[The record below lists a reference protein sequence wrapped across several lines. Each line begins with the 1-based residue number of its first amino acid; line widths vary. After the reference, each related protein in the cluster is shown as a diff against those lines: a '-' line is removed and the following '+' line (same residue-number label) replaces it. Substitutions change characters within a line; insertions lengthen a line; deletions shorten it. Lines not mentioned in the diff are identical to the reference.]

1 MQAPVAW
8 NFADV
13 WEVVAA
19 QLPDAPAL
27 VHGDLRRTWNEFDR
41 RANGAATV
49 LLDAGIG
56 QQGKVAHYL
65 YNCNE
70 YLEALFGIWKAGL
83 VPVNTNYRYTGDE
96 LVYLWD
102 NADVEAVVFHGTFAP
117 TIEAIRDRV
126 PRRQAVAL
134 GRRRHRCVSD
144 IRRRVRGRGRRRPTR
159 RGGPWSVGSFG
170 RRSLP
175 ALHGRDDRI
184 TEGCHV
190 AAGRPLRRAQRDRH
204 DPLPRDG
211 APSRMSP
218 RWSVGPG
225 PVFLPACPLMH
236 GTGAFAAFGALSSG
250 GCVTT
255 LTERRFDVI
264 ELLDTIEHERVK
276 SMAIVGDAFAK
287 PLLRELDAAPDRWD
301 ISSLRIISSSGVV
314 WSAATKEGLL
324 RHNPRLILADSLGS
338 SEAIG
343 MAQSVTTGASRTST
357 AKFTLAEDS
366 VVLADDDRLVAPGS
380 GEIGVLA
387 LRGRTPVGYYKDEAK
402 SDATFRVVDGV
413 RYSIPGDYA
422 TIDAD
427 GTLVLLGRGSACI
440 NTGGEK
446 VFPEEVEEVLKEHP
460 AVRDAV
466 VVGRPDERFGE
477 AVAAVVEL
485 GEPVEATELIA
496 HVRAHLAAYKAPRE
510 VFPVPAVDRAA
521 NGKVDYKR
529 WKAYVAS
536 R

>member
-1 MQAPVAW
+1 
-8 NFADV
+8 
-13 WEVVAA
+13 
-19 QLPDAPAL
+19 
-27 VHGDLRRTWNEFDR
+27 
-41 RANGAATV
+41 
-49 LLDAGIG
+49 
-56 QQGKVAHYL
+56 VAHYL

-70 YLEALFGIWKAGL
+70 YLEALFGIWKAGM

-126 PRRQAVAL
+126 PRVTSWLWVDDGTGPCPPFAVAYE
-134 GRRRHRCVSD
+134 RAVD
-144 IRRRVRGRGRRRPTR
+144 AAQQAEPVT
-159 RGGPWSVGSFG
+159 GPWGRSGDDLYLLYTGGTTGSPKGVMWRQDDLFV
-170 RRSLP
+170 SLNATAMIRFP
-175 ALHGRDDRI
+175 VTGSLADVEAMI
-184 TEGCHV
+184 
-190 AAGRPLRRAQRDRH
+190 
-204 DPLPRDG
+204 
-211 APSRMSP
+211 
-218 RWSVGPG
+218 VGPG

-264 ELLDTIEHERVK
+264 ELLDTIERERVK
-276 SMAIVGDAFAK
+276 SMAIVGDAFAR
-287 PLLRELDAAPDRWD
+287 PVLRELDAAPDRWD

-324 RHNPRLILADSLGS
+324 RHNSRLILADSLGS

-357 AKFTLAEDS
+357 AKFTLSDDS

-387 LRGRTPVGYYKDEAK
+387 LRGRTPVGYYKDAVK
-402 SDATFRVVDGV
+402 SGATFRVVDGV

-446 VFPEEVEEVLKEHP
+446 VFPEEVEEALKEHP
-460 AVRDAV
+460 AVHDAV

-485 GEPVEATELIA
+485 GAPVDEADLVA
-496 HVRAHLAAYKAPRE
+496 HVRERLAAYKAPRQI
-510 VFPVPAVDRAA
+510 FTVPAVDRAA

-529 WKAYVAS
+529 WKAYVAE

>member
-126 PRRQAVAL
+126 PRVKQWLWVDDGTGACPTFAVAY
-134 GRRRHRCVSD
+134 
-144 IRRRVRGRGRRRPTR
+144 
-159 RGGPWSVGSFG
+159 
-170 RRSLP
+170 
-175 ALHGRDDRI
+175 
-184 TEGCHV
+184 E
-190 AAGRPLRRAQRDRH
+190 AAVDAAQRDEPVRGPWGRSG
-204 DPLPRDG
+204 DDLYLLYTG
-211 APSRMSP
+211 GTTGSP
-218 RWSVGPG
+218 KGVMWRQDDLFVALNATAMIRFPVTGSLADVAAMVVGPG

-287 PLLRELDAAPDRWD
+287 PVLRELDAAPDRWD

-343 MAQSVTTGASRTST
+343 MAQSVTTGTSRTST

-402 SDATFRVVDGV
+402 SDATFRVVDGI

-477 AVAAVVEL
+477 AVTAVVEL

-536 R
+536 H